1 MMVVGGATR
10 ELVSF
15 EKENRNDDAMWFWL
29 LFQSAF
35 ILSLS
40 LSLSLSQLSLRTNF
54 LCSSPA
60 AFLLSD

>member
-1 MMVVGGATR
+1 MMAVGGATR

-15 EKENRNDDAMWFWL
+15 EKENRNDDAMCFWL

-40 LSLSLSQLSLRTNF
+40 LSLSLRTNF

>member
-40 LSLSLSQLSLRTNF
+40 LSNLSKN
-54 LCSSPA
+54 
-60 AFLLSD
+60 